1 MTVFSVLSVSA
12 ALALFSSPAAGA
24 IGFDMISNGRYWWGG
39 SWQHRPNG
47 GETNDCLCIKGWN
60 PKLSQPEGYCH
71 NGLKFNDHI
80 EEQYLG
86 APFDTSKPIDI
97 TIHGGDALW
106 VDRFKLSV
114 SGGER
119 IYGAQNTIGYCLST
133 NSDSSFDQY
142 ATHNGCVQTLSLYP
156 NGNVYAY
163 GGRAGYHR
171 EQWLLDRMTQACSQ
185 IKGRRLEE
193 AAEANM
199 DSYAKRRRR
208 AERRRA
214 SWGSQMGSMMEKL
227 GQAME
232 GSGTPM
238 DVEDED
244 PAGET
249 TDGTAPPGGRNALN
263 IREAI
268 KMLVLQNEKVT
279 DEQIDS
285 ALNKAMLKIVE
296 MQEDDEGAETVQLIP
311 EIESD
316 ARDQLIPELENNE
329 WTLMDGCD
337 EPRCSNKSKTTTQAD
352 AVACCKFFALPQ
364 SQKVK
369 AIIADEA
376 EWDKLDGKTWAEKL
390 AFVLKA
396 DDGSRRRVEC
406 DGC

>member
-24 IGFDMISNGRYWWGG
+24 IGFDMVSNGRYWWGG
-39 SWQHRPNG
+39 TWQHRPSG

-60 PKLSQPEGYCH
+60 AKLGQAEGYCL
-71 NGLKFNDHI
+71 NGLKFNNNI
-80 EEQYLG
+80 EEQYVG
-86 APFDTSKPIDI
+86 GGFDTGKPIDI
-97 TIHGGDALW
+97 TIHGSDALW

-114 SGGER
+114 SSGER

-133 NSDSSFDQY
+133 NRDSQFDQY
-142 ATHNGCVQTLSLYP
+142 ATHNGCVQTLSLNP

-163 GGRAGYHR
+163 GGRAGFHR

-185 IKGRRLEE
+185 IRGRRLEE
-193 AAEANM
+193 QEGNM
-199 DSYAKRRRR
+199 DPYAKRRRR

-227 GQAME
+227 GRAMQDA
-232 GSGTPM
+232 GTPV
-238 DVEDED
+238 DEEDED

-249 TDGTAPPGGRNALN
+249 NNGKAPQGGRNALN

-285 ALNKAMLKIVE
+285 ALNNAMLKIEE
-296 MQEDDEGAETVQLIP
+296 MQEEDEGAETIQLIP
-311 EIESD
+311 EIESESGSD
-316 ARDQLIPELENNE
+316 ARDQLIPELENTE
-329 WTLMDGCD
+329 PAMDG
-337 EPRCSNKSKTTTQAD
+337 
-352 AVACCKFFALPQ
+352 
-364 SQKVK
+364 
-369 AIIADEA
+369 
-376 EWDKLDGKTWAEKL
+376 G
-390 AFVLKA
+390 
-396 DDGSRRRVEC
+396 RRRVEC